1 MTRTKGKRN
10 AKRPSERDKAIM
22 KAKVNIRYSNFI
34 RAMIILLEMINNL
47 KQFSY
52 LIHLFLI
59 EYTENDN

>member
-52 LIHLFLI
+52 LIHLFYNRI
-59 EYTENDN
+59 H